1 MLLASEKYAWIEL
14 TSRSL
19 TQQPFLYRV
28 VVLDAGTR
36 SAQLAGPALLPG
48 KIHRTDEGPDG
59 HLEPALPECQLM
71 MMMMKKKKMMMKMMS
86 GEERRDTCLASQISW
101 IDRSARWDVRCHS

>member
-1 MLLASEKYAWIEL
+1 MLLVYRMEMFTLALSQRKNAWIEL

-36 SAQLAGPALLPG
+36 SAQLAGPVLLPG
-48 KIHRTDEGPDG
+48 KRHRTEEGPDG
-59 HLEPALPECQLM
+59 HLVPALPGAVSSE
-71 MMMMKKKKMMMKMMS
+71 
-86 GEERRDTCLASQISW
+86 GT
-101 IDRSARWDVRCHS
+101 